1 MPRTQ
6 EGKTVAQVKKT
17 MASFQI
23 KLQAAQAQVL
33 VFQAEEDMQADAWQ
47 VKFDDVNDDITKSLR
62 SIEALTRMANV
73 ASQEQD
79 RGRKAIQLKTLLD
92 GFEGPMRQ
100 DGARGGGTRSAAADA
115 LHAKTVLLIEV
126 VAAKSEALNAPL
138 RKAMAS
144 VDGLLQK
151 LEKLRATAET
161 SGLQAQLQEVKVR
174 LQAVLTENQEDLQ
187 REVAAA
193 TAERDRNRK
202 RERAEAL
209 EPALEAVKF
218 AVAQVLQA
226 KFELHAKAR
235 AVQIKT
241 LKTRLKAAKAATAE
255 INLSKSAEINLLKD
269 QLEAAEAATAEINL
283 LKDQLEA
290 AEAATAEINLLK
302 DQLEAAEAATAEI
315 NLLKD
320 QLEAAKAATAE
331 INLLKSA
338 EIDLLKDQLEAAE
351 AATAEINRL
360 KDKLEAAK
368 AATAE
373 INLSKSAEINLLKDQ
388 LEAAEAATAEIDL
401 LKSAEIDRLMDKLE
415 AAKAATAEIDLSKS
429 AKIKTLQDQ
438 LKAAHHTIKEL
449 LQEKVELQS
458 KVAALEDAGEINGDI
473 VMTIDQLAA
482 FDVDKKKGK
491 PGFHLANGPAM
502 LSNLYRVIESGDYTE
517 FIWWMKDGQAFKIKN
532 KKSFQKEVLQK
543 CNVSDIASSNWFSGI
558 SRSGLRRFLKE
569 GNAYYHPKGYFVKGR
584 PELCPL
590 GHMEKR
596 NLNQALDIWNK
607 TLKEG
612 KYYEGK
618 KLPMPLKPGKD

>member
-1 MPRTQ
+1 
-6 EGKTVAQVKKT
+6 
-17 MASFQI
+17 
-23 KLQAAQAQVL
+23 
-33 VFQAEEDMQADAWQ
+33 
-47 VKFDDVNDDITKSLR
+47 
-62 SIEALTRMANV
+62 
-73 ASQEQD
+73 
-79 RGRKAIQLKTLLD
+79 
-92 GFEGPMRQ
+92 
-100 DGARGGGTRSAAADA
+100 
-115 LHAKTVLLIEV
+115 
-126 VAAKSEALNAPL
+126 
-138 RKAMAS
+138 
-144 VDGLLQK
+144 
-151 LEKLRATAET
+151 
-161 SGLQAQLQEVKVR
+161 
-174 LQAVLTENQEDLQ
+174 
-187 REVAAA
+187 
-193 TAERDRNRK
+193 
-202 RERAEAL
+202 
-209 EPALEAVKF
+209 
-218 AVAQVLQA
+218 
-226 KFELHAKAR
+226 
-235 AVQIKT
+235 
-241 LKTRLKAAKAATAE
+241 
-255 INLSKSAEINLLKD
+255 
-269 QLEAAEAATAEINL
+269 

-351 AATAEINRL
+351 
-360 KDKLEAAK
+360 

-517 FIWWMKDGQAFKIKN
+517 FIWWVNDGQAFKIKN
-532 KKSFQKEVLQK
+532 KTSFQKEVLPK
-543 CNVSDIASSNWFSGI
+543 CNVSDSASSNWFSGI
-558 SRSGLRRFLKE
+558 STSGLRRFLKE
-569 GNAYYHPKGYFVKGR
+569 GNVYYHPKGYFVKGR